1 MTFKTIRMAGMIL
14 ATGAAIGLAGCCG
27 GETTTVKEQPIIV
40 TPGTPTTGPTVGQE
54 LQSLEDAYKKG
65 IITRD
70 QYEEAKK
77 KVLEKAGK

>member
-1 MTFKTIRMAGMIL
+1 MKFQRIIGITLL
-14 ATGAAIGLAGCCG
+14 AGAAIGLAGCCG

-40 TPGTPTTGPTVGQE
+40 SPGTPASGPTIGQE

-65 IITRD
+65 VINQE

>member
-1 MTFKTIRMAGMIL
+1 MTFKTIWMAGMIL

-40 TPGTPTTGPTVGQE
+40 SPSTSAASPTVGQE

-77 KVLEKAGK
+77 KVLERAGK